1 MKIKDT
7 LAKFYRKIKLA
18 IYKNM
23 FRKSDK
29 KEEEISSSEYFC
41 LQCIYLMDKPT
52 ISQFANFLEISAPNA
67 TYKVKQLIKKGYI
80 TKEKSKKDKREF
92 VIVPT
97 QKFFDYI
104 KDREDS
110 LTINDMKNGM
120 SEHEQAKL
128 DAIMKI
134 LNENNA

>member
-29 KEEEISSSEYFC
+29 QEEEISSSEYFC

-52 ISQFANFLEISAPNA
+52 ISQFANFMEISAPNA

-104 KDREDS
+104 KNREDT

-120 SEHEQAKL
+120 SEQEQAKL

-134 LNENNA
+134 LNETNA

>member
-1 MKIKDT
+1 MKIKET

-29 KEEEISSSEYFC
+29 KEEEISSSDYFC
-41 LQCIYLMDKPT
+41 LQCIYLMEKPT

-67 TYKVKQLIKKGYI
+67 TYRVKQLIKKGYI

-92 VIVPT
+92 VIMPT
-97 QKFFDYI
+97 EKFFDYI
-104 KDREDS
+104 KNREDT
-110 LTINDMKNGM
+110 LTINDMKSGM
-120 SEHEQAKL
+120 NEKEQEKL
-128 DAIMKI
+128 DKIMKI
-134 LNENNA
+134 LDEPNA